1 MHRMRAAPGAH
12 RPCRARRSG
21 SACPSRSCSSPRS
34 GRPRGWL
41 PAALGWPGRTGLFR
55 TLHAVPQAED
65 LEGADPVSPCGR
77 TAEPAGGHRAVGAQP
92 ARATM
97 ARGIRFPGDGKWQA
111 RRHGPQR
118 RRQWRKLP
126 LAMDSVTSEIRARR
140 VHLQPGRRQPR
151 PAGPSGPDPRS
162 RRHRHR
168 DRGRRPRHPPLSLRH
183 HRAQRRC
190 LRASARTDRGDA
202 VAPDQQE
209 WPVLKGG
216 LPGCPG
222 AKRNPARHGPPW
234 PGALEAV
241 DRMPHPQPRRS
252 QAAIPQVFRRAH
264 RRPSPFSLGPMAPQW
279 LTPNRRIA
287 GNCIRLALI
296 NRFNDL
302 GNVEI
307 VRVA

>member
-97 ARGIRFPGDGKWQA
+97 ARGSRFPGDGKWQA
-111 RRHGPQR
+111 RRHG
-118 RRQWRKLP
+118 
-126 LAMDSVTSEIRARR
+126 
-140 VHLQPGRRQPR
+140 RQPR
-151 PAGPSGPDPRS
+151 PSGPSGPDPRS

-202 VAPDQQE
+202 LTPDPQK

-279 LTPNRRIA
+279 LTPNRRTA